1 MNEHAVYFV
10 AGLAVAAALFILVVF
25 ALNAIL
31 SPRRPNADKNAP
43 YECGMP
49 QAGAAWNRIDL
60 RFSTLAVLFVIFEA
74 FAILLFA
81 TLIALRGS
89 LENLIPGAALL
100 GMLCLALL
108 YAWRKGGLQ
117 WRL

>member
-1 MNEHAVYFV
+1 MSEEAVYFI
-10 AGLAVAAALFILVVF
+10 AGLALAAALFILAVF
-25 ALNAIL
+25 ALSSIL
-31 SPRRPNADKNAP
+31 SPRRPNPEKNAP

-49 QAGAAWNRIDL
+49 QAGSAWNQIDL
-60 RFSTLAVLFVIFEA
+60 RFSSLAVLFVLFEA

-81 TLIALRGS
+81 TLVALRGS
-89 LENLIPGAALL
+89 LDNLIPGAALL